1 MKKIRHLVSERFL
14 EKEKHIGNQNE
25 RAVSFKRAATFSS
38 SMERLDAELSIK
50 AAQVMGNSIG
60 GDGTGKKPTYE
71 DTDNKKRDFGGDLA
85 PGLESR
91 FGYIFNSSADGM
103 NDDSKLKLLSPNT
116 SRAGASGQPNFG
128 WIKNEK
134 SNPKPIELQPQI
146 VLRKYK
152 VNPRTDDII
161 QSSEETLNPFS
172 KFSGVKFDAR
182 NIPTPNSLNK
192 QNGKIQTKKLPGR
205 PLSSRIPGGGLLSRA
220 AAAIGIIR
228 DAANKYRCPPGT
240 PAANQY
246 TDINGS
252 TCFGTSITKLGKFIQ
267 DKAVELTDAGEMQG
281 FKRFVNR
288 SAQWLRTGSWDDD
301 QGLSDR
307 PINRLKPYVAEGSAS
322 IGWDPVTGTSISPD
336 WSTGDV
342 PPDMRVFANGMANAQ
357 RKTKEANE
365 KVESLSRALGVDNSS
380 KARAT
385 NKDLVETFDKLKETG
400 QWDLQIDRPTEGQ
413 IEDSI
418 RRKISAIMSTGAYGL
433 SPEEVEK
440 LVRADLERYYAT
452 ERAIMVAQLE
462 NFIQMPEVMRNLKI
476 MQLHM
481 STSPGASEKND
492 EGGFFFSPAP
502 PGSKQKIIPT
512 IEYKIDIMMLNQEA
526 ALPKMKPNERLFISA
541 VGGASDAERMTAV
554 ADFLTRADEQAKNVA
569 GLSGGVEAW
578 SRHVGL
584 HEIGHFIQGMAFF
597 DVINRQ
603 IEATGSFKYTDGK
616 GKLIEID
623 DIRKLKSTQLMDI
636 MVRIND
642 TKITDVK
649 ALEKL
654 NNVFGSYPDTADN
667 PGVRT
672 LEAQTELWAL
682 RAAGLIQGD
691 DVDNALDYMDEFS
704 GDAMSD
710 GRTRVGKEYIKSIK
724 DGEIAPAGKS
734 MIDIYDTE
742 GVDISPEKMPS
753 RVGEKSIEERRKML
767 SEIGKMAR
775 DPERTSEEDLIRLAA
790 IASAE
795 SSFYD
800 EEIGK
805 LAIKISSAETRL
817 KKLKA
822 GKSKDESI
830 KKLEEMKTKL
840 EVINNDKAFADE
852 KYKKFKNGWSGRFS
866 IGEKGSSLKFEELVF
881 SHRKERG
888 MLSAE
893 EVKLIASREKI
904 EKMSIDA
911 KKMKKSSIIDEIAA
925 IELKYAMG
933 TIDSPEDLI
942 NTNNKHQVL
951 VDEYIDRAIADG
963 DKRKRS
969 QIRKEL
975 INKIEEKV
983 SPKPKPVK
991 KFKTATA
998 TKEHASKER
1007 KALRRKLT
1015 KSQAE
1020 AARAMGDFNSKD
1032 VAKILDPDNNASAG
1046 RAMNRANARLKRLG
1060 LKPDSMS
1067 TSDGS
1072 MEEQV
1077 QNILAPTLEAMDIS
1091 SVSEPFEMEVIMD
1104 VMPGELTGR
1113 SLGKEI
1119 DSKTFSSGVLIAGKH
1134 KKAEISSKTNPITG
1148 KKQRRVI
1155 VSVKEGDRGIFPT
1168 IKDDGKQSFVI
1179 PPGKLRV
1186 IGRDKDGTIRV
1197 EISSQKGTTEVLDE
1211 LAKDVA
1217 KGPGD
1222 AIWRKSAARKIQ
1234 QISDKRIIDKP
1245 ERLSSG
1251 RNSDSKDGK
1260 SVTKNVMD
1268 NVSKSGGSFGEYSK
1282 TRDELKETSLLSDLS
1297 PEAEYEML
1305 EFMVNPSGPPRFTR
1319 LGNPNRPEIKK
1330 RMRSLKRELSQRDGK
1345 PWESKSERMN
1355 NELRES
1361 VANREID
1368 EPVQKLLEL
1377 PPQEMQQALNRSA
1390 VEYHMGLDK
1399 RPRVRMRETELDEFS
1414 KSGKMRATTQNGS
1427 TVVSGPTRRAERLS
1441 SGATK
1446 PMSRKDKEKLIGK
1459 NTKEQTERILKDIPE
1474 LEFQE
1479 INPDTGIKWTE
1490 AEKDV
1495 VISNHLDAF
1504 FASLTSEQL
1513 ASLGISRLLDDKSG
1527 GDNVENQKVSG
1538 TTGQPIYRATSVE
1551 TVLSLISLGQTVL
1564 HDDGLNV
1571 MDSRMVPE
1579 SGKQVEKLLK
1589 EVMQLNAKGGLIR
1602 TLNMCKLYTPGVNMF
1617 CSENMSVDRNEMPQV
1632 GGRSVN
1638 PESVGLRMWVSKLMD
1653 AEVVEAHKINGDN
1666 YFARELQEEIK
1677 KLAKEGKKTEADE
1690 LQRKLSILQSIND
1703 GFSPAAWTQD
1713 ELNGDATK
1721 NMEIKIPVIRDDGL
1735 KTFEEIRV
1743 DVTPEEARALFAEFG
1758 ITVTAKEQKRLA
1770 EIRNANA
1777 RDSTKPGLTDEQE
1790 ALLMVDLDFAMVEPD
1805 GVDLFATF
1813 LTEKRGVAVK
1823 KPELRPV
1830 ESLKASQRELDGG
1843 KVDGIAENIGHMTR
1857 ELMDKGKYPTPE
1869 SRQKRIDEL
1878 RITNG
1883 LFKKIIVSND
1893 GYILD
1898 GHHRIIGKKVQNNIA
1913 TDSTTIDGF
1922 GVSADDLEILGVT
1935 VIEADMSIV
1944 ELLHEARVFQDL
1956 LGIKPASLV
1965 KGAEETYKPELQ
1977 GVDKIKVITK
1987 DAVDDLVN
1995 KFGVNVDSQ
2004 IDLIY
2009 ENGTFIQ
2016 VDAVGYKSEKGKRYL
2031 GELLSKKEDRSAR
2044 ARARRFSSGAVSREK
2059 GGDFSKIKE
2068 NARREIE
2075 KTIDKT
2081 NIDTESKEKL
2091 LFAFKNIIDYK
2102 KGSSDASLLDFA
2114 EKLNYVSG
2122 ETITQLALEHM
2133 VELELITDMDK
2144 VNLTNNM
2151 SSKEPEGF
2159 IAKKSFLENAFFDA
2173 AQTLSESKWTL
2184 SQNTN
2189 TTGRTV
2195 GKNSTN
2201 LPRDES
2207 SGAERTGRFGFGSS
2221 NPTQP
2226 EQDFIPGTSIPIP
2239 LEQDFLPGTS
2249 IPMYEEEDGFASYG
2263 RRPEAGA
2270 RPLPRDESAGAERGK
2285 SLKRNY
2291 WNSIGLNDE
2300 IDDDSLPVSG
2310 YMVHES
2316 HIKNKRKKTSA
2327 LLDDDSVF
2335 ELEDSDIVGDG
2346 LTAQGEIEIVLK
2358 PEVADRTSYGKGG
2371 ALKNGH
2377 KPVLVNS
2384 TSPEDISQALT
2395 SDKFKNSHE
2404 SIVNLLGYSLDKDG
2418 SSVNSKKPK
2427 GAKFKKV
2434 GEDLPDDFEHEQIQ
2448 AHILG
2453 GFDKD
2458 EIESINYPFS
2468 KIEKLAETE
2477 NIDDV
2482 IEELS
2487 IAETLRKAGFT
2498 EAEIAY
2504 FYQISGNK
2512 QINTQS
2518 MRALRQQRAAK
2529 KVRDKYKAQ
2538 GFSKINFA
2546 HPRGENI
2553 DNPKTFNINAN
2564 SKATVED
2571 TLKEKIRKEIIAE
2584 AKSVLQKMNK
2594 NRKLTKSAENDLL
2607 GNFDFALKTGK

>member
-1 MKKIRHLVSERFL
+1 MKKVRHLISERFF
-14 EKEKHIGNQNE
+14 EKEKLIGNQNK
-25 RAVSFKRAATFSS
+25 RAVSFKRAAIFSS
-38 SMERLDAELSIK
+38 SMERLDAELAIK
-50 AAQVMGNSIG
+50 AAVAMGNSIG
-60 GDGTGKKPTYE
+60 GDGAGKKPTYE
-71 DTDNKKRDFGGDLA
+71 DTDGKKRDFGGDLP

-103 NDDSKLKLLSPNT
+103 NDDSKLKLLSPT
-116 SRAGASGQPNFG
+116 SSRAGAGSKPNFG

-134 SNPKPIELQPQI
+134 NDIKPIEQRPQI

-152 VNPRTDDII
+152 VNPKTDDII
-161 QSSEETLNPFS
+161 QSSEEVLNPFS
-172 KFSGVKFDAR
+172 KFSGAKFDAKD
-182 NIPTPNSLNK
+182 IPTPNSFNNRNN
-192 QNGKIQTKKLPGR
+192 QIETKKLRGR
-205 PLSSRIPGGGLLSRA
+205 SLSSIIPGGGLLARA

-252 TCFGTSITKLGKFIQ
+252 TCFGTSVTKLGKFIQ

-307 PINRLKPYVAEGSAS
+307 PINRLTPYAPRGSAS
-322 IGWDPVTGTSISPD
+322 IGWDPVTGTSVSPD
-336 WSTGDV
+336 WSSGGV

-357 RKTKEANE
+357 TRTKEANE
-365 KVESLSRALGVDNSS
+365 KVESLSRALGIDNST
-380 KARAT
+380 KARAI
-385 NKDLVETFDKLKETG
+385 NKDLMDTFNKLKENG
-400 QWDLQIDRPTEGQ
+400 QWDLQIDRASGQ
-413 IEDSI
+413 EVEAGI
-418 RRKISAIMSTGAYGL
+418 RSKIRAIMASGAYSL
-433 SPEEVEK
+433 SPNEVEK
-440 LVRADLERYYAT
+440 LVRADLERHYAT

-462 NFIQMPEVMRNLKI
+462 QFIQMPEVMRNLGRI
-476 MQLHM
+476 QLHL
-481 STSPGASEKND
+481 STSEGASTKDD
-492 EGGFFFSPAP
+492 EGGFFFTPP
-502 PGSKQKIIPT
+502 TPGSGKKLIPT
-512 IEYKIDIMMLNQEA
+512 IEYKLDTMMENQEA
-526 ALPKMKPNERLFISA
+526 SLPKMMPNERLFISA
-541 VGGASDAERMTAV
+541 VGGASDAERMTVV

-584 HEIGHFIQGMAFF
+584 HEIGHFIQSMAFF
-597 DVINRQ
+597 DVINRE
-603 IEATGSFKYTDGK
+603 IEATGSFKYSGK
-616 GKLIEID
+616 NGTIIEID
-623 DIRKLKSTQLMDI
+623 DIRKLRGNQIMDI
-636 MVRIND
+636 MARINS
-642 TKITDVK
+642 TEMVDVE
-649 ALEKL
+649 ALDRL
-654 NNVFGSYPDTADN
+654 NNVFGSYPGRSDTA
-667 PGVRT
+667 GVRM

-691 DVDNALDYMDEFS
+691 DIDNALDYMDKFS

-710 GRTRVGKEYIKSIK
+710 GRMRASREYIKSIK
-724 DGEIAPAGKS
+724 DGEIPPAGKS
-734 MIDIYDTE
+734 MIDIYDAE

-767 SEIGKMAR
+767 NEIGKMAR

-790 IASAE
+790 IKSAE
-795 SSFYD
+795 SSFHD
-800 EEIGK
+800 EEINQ
-805 LAIKISSAETRL
+805 LATKISSAETKLR
-817 KKLKA
+817 KLKA
-822 GKSKDESI
+822 GKAKDESL

-840 EVINNDKAFADE
+840 ELINNDKAFADE
-852 KYKKFKNGWSGRFS
+852 VYKRFKNGWLGRFS

-881 SHRKERG
+881 SHRKNKG
-888 MLSAE
+888 MLSTE
-893 EVKLIASREKI
+893 EVRLIASRERI
-904 EKMSIDA
+904 EKISDDA
-911 KKMKKSSIIDEIAA
+911 KKMKNSSIIEELAA
-925 IELKYAMG
+925 IELKYATG

-942 NTNNKHQVL
+942 DTNNKHQVL
-951 VDEYIDRAIADG
+951 VDEYIDRAIAGG
-963 DKRKRS
+963 DKRKRN

-991 KFKTATA
+991 KFKSAA
-998 TKEHASKER
+998 SAKEHASKER

-1015 KSQAE
+1015 KPQAE
-1020 AARAMGDFNSKD
+1020 AARAMGDFDSKD
-1032 VAKILDPDNNASAG
+1032 VAQILNPDSNAEAG

-1091 SVSEPFEMEVIMD
+1091 SVSEPFEMEMIMD

-1119 DSKTFSSGVLIAGKH
+1119 DSKIFSSGTLIAGKH
-1134 KKAEISSKTNPITG
+1134 KKAEISNKINSVTG

-1168 IKDDGKQSFVI
+1168 TKDEGKQEFVI

-1186 IGRDKDGTIRV
+1186 TGRDKDGTIRV
-1197 EISSQKGTTEVLDE
+1197 EISSQKGATEVLDE
-1211 LAKDVA
+1211 LAKNVA
-1217 KGPGD
+1217 EGPGD

-1260 SVTKNVMD
+1260 SVTKDVMD
-1268 NVSKSGGSFGEYSK
+1268 RVSKSGGSFGEYSK
-1282 TRDELKETSLLSDLS
+1282 NKDESREPSFLSGLS
-1297 PEAEYEML
+1297 PEDEYEML
-1305 EFMVNPSGPPRFTR
+1305 ESLETPSGSDKFTRMGNPS
-1319 LGNPNRPEIKK
+1319 RPEFKK

-1345 PWESKSERMN
+1345 PWESKRERMN
-1355 NELRES
+1355 NEIRES
-1361 VANREID
+1361 IANREID
-1368 EPVQKLLEL
+1368 ESVQKLLEL

-1399 RPRVRMRETELDEFS
+1399 RPRVRMRENELDEFS
-1414 KSGKMRATTQNGS
+1414 KSGKMRATSQNGS
-1427 TVVSGPTRRAERLS
+1427 TAVSGSTRRAERLS

-1446 PMSRKDKEKLIGK
+1446 PMSRKDKEKLVGK

-1504 FASLTSEQL
+1504 FASLDSQQL
-1513 ASLGISRLLDDKSG
+1513 ANLGISRLLDDKSG
-1527 GDNVENQKVSG
+1527 GDNVENQKVSE

-1666 YFARELQEEIK
+1666 YFAKTLQERIK

-1721 NMEIKIPVIRDDGL
+1721 NMEIKIPAIRDDGL

-1823 KPELRPV
+1823 EPELRPV

-1857 ELMDKGKYPTPE
+1857 ELMNKDKYPTPE

-1913 TDSTTIDGF
+1913 TDSISIDGF

-1977 GVDKIKVITK
+1977 GVDKIEVITK
-1987 DAVDDLVN
+1987 DAVDKLVDE
-1995 KFGVNVDSQ
+1995 FGANVDNQ

-2016 VDAVGYKSEKGKRYL
+2016 VDAVGYKSERGKRYL

-2044 ARARRFSSGAVSREK
+2044 ARTRRFSSGAVSREK
-2059 GGDFSKIKE
+2059 GTDFSKIKE
-2068 NARREIE
+2068 NTRLA
-2075 KTIDKT
+2075 IDKKLDQT
-2081 NIDTESKEKL
+2081 NIDVESKEKL
-2091 LFAFKNIIDYK
+2091 LFAFKNIMDYK
-2102 KGSSDASLLDFA
+2102 KGSTDASLLDFA

-2122 ETITQLALEHM
+2122 KTITQLTLEHM
-2133 VELELITDMDK
+2133 AELGLITDMDK
-2144 VNLTNNM
+2144 AKLINNI
-2151 SSKEPEGF
+2151 SGKEPEGF
-2159 IAKKSFLENAFFDA
+2159 AAKQSFLENAFFDA
-2173 AQTLSESKWTL
+2173 AQTLSESTWAQ
-2184 SQNTN
+2184 SNNRN
-2189 TTGRTV
+2189 TTVRTV
-2195 GKNSTN
+2195 GRNSPSGSFDEDIEQTN
-2201 LPRDES
+2201 R
-2207 SGAERTGRFGFGSS
+2207 
-2221 NPTQP
+2221 
-2226 EQDFIPGTSIPIP
+2226 
-2239 LEQDFLPGTS
+2239 
-2249 IPMYEEEDGFASYG
+2249 
-2263 RRPEAGA
+2263 
-2270 RPLPRDESAGAERGK
+2270 K

-2300 IDDDSLPVSG
+2300 IDDESLPVSG

-2384 TSPEDISQALT
+2384 TSPEDISQALI

-2404 SIVNLLGYSLDKDG
+2404 SVVNLLGYSLDKDG
-2418 SSVNSKKPK
+2418 SSVNSKKPN

-2434 GEDLPDDFEHEQIQ
+2434 GEDLPDDFEHDQIQ

-2468 KIEKLAETE
+2468 KIEKLAKNE

-2504 FYQISGNK
+2504 FYQMSGDGK
-2512 QINTQS
+2512 IDTQS

-2529 KVRDKYKAQ
+2529 KVRNKYNAQ
-2538 GFSKINFA
+2538 GFSKVNFA
-2546 HPRGENI
+2546 HPQGENI
-2553 DNPKTFNINAN
+2553 DNPKTFNINAS
-2564 SKATVED
+2564 SKSTIED
-2571 TLKEKIRKEIIAE
+2571 ILKENIRKEIVAE
-2584 AKSVLQKMNK
+2584 AKSVLNKMKK
-2594 NRKLTKSAENDLL
+2594 NRNSSKSAENYPIDIANAISRA
-2607 GNFDFALKTGK
+2607 GN